1 MSGVKHPGPILVLD
15 DRADVLRSLGRYF
28 RLHFEAVV
36 TATTPAAATQ
46 AIAEH
51 RPPFLLCDY
60 WLGEEHPPSPTLI
73 RGWRRDYPFIVRVA
87 VMTGSDRV
95 AAVSSDGVDAVFA
108 KPFDLGQVASFFTA
122 PRSPS

>member
-28 RLHFEAVV
+28 RLHFESVL
-36 TATTPAAATQ
+36 TSRTPDAATQ
-46 AIAEH
+46 AITEH

-60 WLGEEHPPSPTLI
+60 WLGEEFPPSPTLI
-73 RGWRRDYPFIVRVA
+73 REWRRDHAFIVRVA

-95 AAVSSDGVDAVFA
+95 AAATSDGVDAVFA
-108 KPFDLGQVASFFTA
+108 KPFDLGQVASFFTG
-122 PRSPS
+122 PLPPS